1 LNQTNNTITLD
12 IDGMTCTACAVRI
25 ERVLNKNNEVE
36 KANVNFPLKQAEI
49 ESSETIDIEDLIQE
63 IYKAGYSA
71 KVHIGEEEKETK
83 HTKFLIPTI
92 SLLLTI
98 GVSTLMSRGYETPAN
113 LLGLLI
119 IIFFGHKFHFSSF
132 KNIKNLNFNM
142 DSLIS
147 IGSLSSAIV
156 SFLPLSEG
164 VSFIDTGGYI
174 ISFLLIGKTVEEISI
189 QKSISI
195 SDAINKSIPKK
206 VRSVRDGEEIF
217 LDNEAISI
225 GELIKILPGEMIPID
240 GEIIEG
246 STIIDESI
254 VTGESIPIEKN
265 PGDHTMSGS
274 INLSNS
280 ILIEVN
286 KVADDSTFHQIAKM
300 VKEAQFS
307 KPLIQNSIDNLT
319 ALFVPGIIF
328 VAFLTFISR
337 FFFLEE
343 DLIYAISVGISVL
356 VVACPCALG
365 LATPLV
371 LYKSSILANTNG
383 IVFKGYDILERLNQI
398 NALVFD
404 KTGTLTTGIFKIKK
418 ISYSPNLSREQVLS
432 YTASIE
438 QYSNH
443 PIARSI
449 LLEAEEL
456 GVPIH
461 QAKDILETPGKG
473 IEGSVLNK
481 KIQIIKYLNLESIE
495 TTLQISIGEEKF
507 LIELEEELNT
517 EGYVVEDLSSK
528 FKLSILS
535 GDNDIKTG
543 EFAKLLKIDDAI
555 GDLSPKDK
563 VKKIIDLQKNFKI
576 AYVGDGVN
584 DAPSLKQ
591 ADVGIATSSSTEF
604 ARSAGDIVL
613 LSGDLNKINT
623 IFTISKNS
631 FKRIKQNLFFAFIY
645 NISMIPMATLG
656 KIEPKY
662 AAIAMALSSISVV
675 LNSIRE
681 IKT

>member
-1 LNQTNNTITLD
+1 
-12 IDGMTCTACAVRI
+12 
-25 ERVLNKNNEVE
+25 
-36 KANVNFPLKQAEI
+36 
-49 ESSETIDIEDLIQE
+49 
-63 IYKAGYSA
+63 
-71 KVHIGEEEKETK
+71 
-83 HTKFLIPTI
+83 
-92 SLLLTI
+92 
-98 GVSTLMSRGYETPAN
+98 
-113 LLGLLI
+113 
-119 IIFFGHKFHFSSF
+119 
-132 KNIKNLNFNM
+132 
-142 DSLIS
+142 
-147 IGSLSSAIV
+147 
-156 SFLPLSEG
+156 
-164 VSFIDTGGYI
+164 
-174 ISFLLIGKTVEEISI
+174 
-189 QKSISI
+189 
-195 SDAINKSIPKK
+195 
-206 VRSVRDGEEIF
+206 
-217 LDNEAISI
+217 
-225 GELIKILPGEMIPID
+225 
-240 GEIIEG
+240 
-246 STIIDESI
+246 
-254 VTGESIPIEKN
+254 
-265 PGDHTMSGS
+265 
-274 INLSNS
+274 
-280 ILIEVN
+280 
-286 KVADDSTFHQIAKM
+286 M

-328 VAFLTFISR
+328 IAFLTFLSR

-356 VVACPCALG
+356 VIACPCALG

-371 LYKSSILANTNG
+371 LYKSSILANSNG
-383 IVFKGYDILERLNQI
+383 IIFKGYDILERLNQI

-404 KTGTLTTGIFKIKK
+404 KTGTLTTGIFKIKN
-418 ISYSPNLSREQVLS
+418 ISQSPNLSRDQVLS
-432 YTASIE
+432 YTASLE

-473 IEGSVLNK
+473 IEGSVSNK
-481 KIQIIKYLNLESIE
+481 KIEIIKYINLESIE

-517 EGYVVEDLSSK
+517 ESYVVEDLSSK

-543 EFAKLLKIDDAI
+543 EFAKLLEIDDAI
-555 GDLSPKDK
+555 GDLSPEGKL
-563 VKKIIDLQKNFKI
+563 KKIIDLQKSFKI

-604 ARSAGDIVL
+604 ARSAGDIIL

-631 FKRIKQNLFFAFIY
+631 FKRIKQNLFFALIY

-681 IKT
+681 IKI